1 MKIICTKEEYEIL
14 ESGADLCNIIKRNG
28 GCVYSRDGRCDKC
41 YKENIGWEITDEG
54 DTNEIQD

>member
-28 GCVYSRDGRCDKC
+28 GCIYSRDCRCDKC
-41 YKENIGWEITDEG
+41 YKENIEWEIADE
-54 DTNEIQD
+54 D